1 MGIFSL
7 FGKKD
12 GQQVATP
19 AEKNASR
26 KKREEGTQRV
36 RSTDAG
42 QSQVIQRK
50 AAQATARKIDAIE
63 SEMSSEFVKPV
74 LMGNTLPGPPPAAK
88 AAVPATAKSKAPPLK
103 PAKPMEAVAA
113 PATLTT
119 PTMGATTQFLLG
131 GETINGNIVLSA
143 SESTPVIEEA
153 AILFANG
160 QTDMVEHVLQN
171 AIAEDAAG
179 HAPLTV
185 WAMLFDL
192 YQITGK
198 RTEFENLSID
208 YANKFETSPP
218 AWVESAPESQTAP
231 TPAKGVTPTIP
242 FAGKLDANIIKQ
254 LERAQNL
261 AENNRILRLEFI
273 RVTEVDPIGC
283 GILLSVL
290 KKLQKSGH
298 DLILVGALELTEK
311 IRAILEV
318 GRRNETEVPWLLLL
332 EILRLL
338 NLEKDFEE
346 TSIDYCVT
354 FEVSPPAFAPPNN
367 KVTTALEENIP
378 AKSVSE
384 HFMMPPV
391 IEGRTEQLI
400 AAITGYAVNR
410 NPAIL
415 DCSRLTRVDFGAAG
429 QLLTGLA
436 PFVAK
441 GAVLEL
447 HNVNHLVAAL
457 FNVMGLKDLV
467 HILPRKN

>member
-1 MGIFSL
+1 
-7 FGKKD
+7 
-12 GQQVATP
+12 
-19 AEKNASR
+19 
-26 KKREEGTQRV
+26 
-36 RSTDAG
+36 
-42 QSQVIQRK
+42 
-50 AAQATARKIDAIE
+50 
-63 SEMSSEFVKPV
+63 
-74 LMGNTLPGPPPAAK
+74 
-88 AAVPATAKSKAPPLK
+88 
-103 PAKPMEAVAA
+103 
-113 PATLTT
+113 
-119 PTMGATTQFLLG
+119 
-131 GETINGNIVLSA
+131 
-143 SESTPVIEEA
+143 
-153 AILFANG
+153 
-160 QTDMVEHVLQN
+160 
-171 AIAEDAAG
+171 
-179 HAPLTV
+179 
-185 WAMLFDL
+185 
-192 YQITGK
+192 
-198 RTEFENLSID
+198 
-208 YANKFETSPP
+208 
-218 AWVESAPESQTAP
+218 
-231 TPAKGVTPTIP
+231 
-242 FAGKLDANIIKQ
+242 
-254 LERAQNL
+254 
-261 AENNRILRLEFI
+261 
-273 RVTEVDPIGC
+273 VDPIGC